1 LPKMRPGK
9 VMQRAK
15 TKMQNDRA
23 EMPKEKTQREVP
35 KSFVFDLSFWFLT
48 FDFLKWEVRHEIYY

>member
-1 LPKMRPGK
+1 
-9 VMQRAK
+9 MQRAK

-48 FDFLKWEVRHEIYY
+48 FDFLKWEVRREIYY